1 MMDAVDVAGLRIAY
15 QREGSGP
22 PIVFLHGFFGDH
34 RVWRN
39 QRPLADAYTLIAWD
53 APGCGRSSMP
63 PDSFRMPD
71 YAAALA
77 MFVREL
83 DLGSAHLVGNS
94 FGGTLALQVASEHPE
109 MVRSVVGI
117 GAYAG
122 WSGSFTPEVVA
133 QRLAAAL
140 SSLEL
145 SRQEV
150 ADTWVAGFV
159 TSRAPATMKDELRGI
174 IADFSPVGMRTMIR
188 ALADADLRDALTR
201 INVPARL
208 IWADQDVRS
217 PITVGRDLQ
226 SRLEGSSLLVVEG
239 AGHLTQVEGADR
251 VNSDLRSFF
260 RSVET

>member
-1 MMDAVDVAGLRIAY
+1 MIDSVDVAGLHIAY

-34 RVWRN
+34 RVWRH
-39 QRPLADAYTLIAWD
+39 QRGLADDYTLIAWD
-53 APGCGRSSMP
+53 APGCGGSSVP
-63 PDSFRMPD
+63 PDSFRMSD

-77 MFVREL
+77 MFIREL
-83 DLGSAHLVGNS
+83 DLGSVHMVGNS
-94 FGGTLALQVASEHPE
+94 FGGSLALQVGSEHPE
-109 MVRSVVGI
+109 MVTSVVAI

-140 SSLEL
+140 PSLEL

-174 IADFSPVGMRTMIR
+174 IADFSPAGMRTMIH

-201 INVPARL
+201 IAMPALL
-208 IWADQDVRS
+208 IWGDQDVRS
-217 PITVGRDLQ
+217 PIAVGRDLQ
-226 SRLEGSSLLVVEG
+226 ARLEGASLVIVEG

-251 VNSDLRSFF
+251 VNSELRSFF
-260 RSVET
+260 RSATT